1 MQRPAVVRGLAR
13 RALVPA
19 LACAAVLAAG
29 IALAAGVSALRS
41 DESPPASSRPVELSA
56 TVGPTTHLFA
66 DELTGRAVVRVD
78 RRVVDPNSVRVDATF
93 RPYGV
98 IEPPRVTTTTAGDLV
113 TRGGSITP

>member
-41 DESPPASSRPVELSA
+41 EESPRGLSPPLEVSA

-66 DELTGRAVVRVD
+66 DELTGRVVVKLD
-78 RRVVDPNSVRVDATF
+78 RRAVDPDSVRVAATF

-98 IEPPRVTTTTAGDLV
+98 I
-113 TRGGSITP
+113 